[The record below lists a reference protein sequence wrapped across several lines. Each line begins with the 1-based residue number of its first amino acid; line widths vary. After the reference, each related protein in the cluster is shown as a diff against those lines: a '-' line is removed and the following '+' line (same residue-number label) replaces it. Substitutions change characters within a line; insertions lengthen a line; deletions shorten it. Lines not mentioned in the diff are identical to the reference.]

1 MAKMTRVTLCYNH
14 FMIVQAW
21 WWTPD
26 DPSDSNLLGGTCFEM
41 MLSNMEHHNIA
52 TCNLISNSVR
62 FKRQSNWAFQRFVL
76 QVVQVEM
83 VCEASS
89 CIIHTHCADKTG
101 RLLRQ
106 QWPFCYRQIA
116 CFLKA
121 WQVLAWS
128 SKGNQGCWSIF
139 QVMTRWLVWIEMF

>member
-1 MAKMTRVTLCYNH
+1 MSKMTCVTLCYNH

-26 DPSDSNLLGGTCFEM
+26 DPPDSNLLGGTCFEM
-41 MLSNMEHHNIA
+41 MLSNVEHHNIA
-52 TCNLISNSVR
+52 MCNLIPNSVR

-121 WQVLAWS
+121 WQVFAWS

-139 QVMTRWLVWIEMF
+139 KLWHDD